1 MHTHNYL
8 YVYKNLPIF
17 TCMYIQIYPYLHVC
31 ISKFTRSYL
40 YAYQNESVFPY
51 LPVCISIFTC
61 TSTLTAEI
69 FSKVS
74 LFISKLNP
82 SRSIVLLLMKWA
94 TLSFS
99 MLRIRLLATCLFA
112 PSPYDT
118 VRELTLFIVS
128 IAPNSFSLVLPVW
141 KKLHKFD
148 ICIQW
153 YLMVSKIEL
162 WQLPCHED

>member
-1 MHTHNYL
+1 
-8 YVYKNLPIF
+8 
-17 TCMYIQIYPYLHVC
+17 
-31 ISKFTRSYL
+31 
-40 YAYQNESVFPY
+40 
-51 LPVCISIFTC
+51 
-61 TSTLTAEI
+61 
-69 FSKVS
+69 
-74 LFISKLNP
+74 
-82 SRSIVLLLMKWA
+82 LMKWA

-99 MLRIRLLATCLFA
+99 MLRIRLSATCLFV

-141 KKLHKFD
+141 KKTHKFD